1 MRCQYMIY
9 VSTTIQVFLSIKGI
23 YFQAEVDGQTLTWI
37 TPYQFSQQVH
47 QSQYTVFIVSFYKA
61 L

>member
-1 MRCQYMIY
+1 MSQ
-9 VSTTIQVFLSIKGI
+9 TIQVFLSIKGI